1 MGLSDDAS
9 FSDLSAVVSA
19 ASTPGQIADHIMA
32 SIAVGA
38 LPEGTRL
45 PAERDLADA
54 LAVSRSSVRAALS
67 TLERAG
73 FVIRRRGRGGG
84 TFISR
89 VDADRVDVY
98 ADRLA
103 DFRRARRDLLD
114 ARAIIQNRVAAAA
127 AERRSTADVAQL
139 RERAVA
145 YEHAGTAE
153 EARTADARLHHA
165 IALAAGNPDLVEIAQ
180 DLDRRINAGFRHDPY
195 SPELFARACAD
206 HRAVVDAIAARD
218 ADTAGRLCEA
228 HFRSTTMGGP

>member
-1 MGLSDDAS
+1 MGLSEDAA
-9 FSDLSAVVSA
+9 FSDLSDVVSA
-19 ASTPGQIADHIMA
+19 ASTPGQIADHIMS

-73 FVIRRRGRGGG
+73 FVVRRRGRGGG
-84 TFISR
+84 TFITR
-89 VDADRVDVY
+89 VDAGRVDIY

-103 DFRRARRDLLD
+103 DFRSARRDLLD

-127 AERRSTADVAQL
+127 AERRSTDDIVRL

-145 YEHAGTAE
+145 YERAGTAAD
-153 EARTADARLHHA
+153 ARTADARLHHA
-165 IALAAGNPDLVEIAQ
+165 IAVAADNPHLVEIVQ
-180 DLDRRINAGFRHDPY
+180 DLDRKINAGFRHDPY

-206 HRAVVDAIAARD
+206 HRAVVEAIAAGE

-228 HFRSTTMGGP
+228 HFRGTTMESP